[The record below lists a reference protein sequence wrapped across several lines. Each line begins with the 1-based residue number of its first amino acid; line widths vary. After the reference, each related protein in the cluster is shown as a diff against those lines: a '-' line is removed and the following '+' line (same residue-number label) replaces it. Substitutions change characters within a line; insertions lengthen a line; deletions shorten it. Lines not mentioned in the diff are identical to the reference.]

1 MMIKTNNH
9 HFFSIFKR
17 FFVLLFLFVFSFHG
31 WTQVIDSR
39 ILQQLAPK
47 GVLNAAIY
55 TGNFLLV
62 TGKTA
67 DNTPEGVSP
76 DMAKAIAEKL
86 GVPLVLKPFSTQN
99 EVVQAVASGDCGIVL
114 VGSDPARAEKID
126 FVPAYVEIEAT
137 YFVPEGSKLKSISDV
152 DQPGIRIAVFGASAF
167 GLWMDRNIHHAEL
180 VKTDGLEASL
190 QLFID
195 QKLDALAGLRPG
207 LITDQK
213 RYPKYKILDGHFMTV
228 QQSIAT
234 RKGSPEAFEFIKNFV
249 NEAKVSGFVEQL
261 IVKHGVQGRLS
272 VAP

>member
-1 MMIKTNNH
+1 MLKASKH
-9 HFFSIFKR
+9 HFFSTIIR
-17 FFVLLFLFVFSFHG
+17 ILVLLILFLFSFLG
-31 WTQVIDSR
+31 WTQVIDSM

-62 TGKTA
+62 TGKTD
-67 DNTPEGVSP
+67 DNTPQGVSP

-114 VGSDPARAEKID
+114 VGSDPARAQKID

-152 DQPGIRIAVFGASAF
+152 DKPGIRIAVFGASAF

-190 QLFID
+190 QLLSIT
-195 QKLDALAGLRPG
+195 LA
-207 LITDQK
+207 
-213 RYPKYKILDGHFMTV
+213 
-228 QQSIAT
+228 
-234 RKGSPEAFEFIKNFV
+234 
-249 NEAKVSGFVEQL
+249 
-261 IVKHGVQGRLS
+261 
-272 VAP
+272 